1 MQIKRCLAPT
11 GLVQSMV
18 SLVAD
23 RRSLILLLLIVPS
36 LALTQQASRPPD
48 PLSRLRAMYPEKAD
62 AKKEISNALQL
73 AAREHKRVLLVF
85 GASWCFDCFALDY
98 RFHQPNIQPL
108 VDKNYE
114 VVHVD
119 IGEHDKNLDIARQYE
134 TPVEAV
140 PALAVLD
147 SNGKLLYSAKMH
159 QFSAARNLDPN
170 VIVNFLETWKP
181 KA

>member
-1 MQIKRCLAPT
+1 M
-11 GLVQSMV
+11 
-18 SLVAD
+18 AD
-23 RRSLILLLLIVPS
+23 RRLVIALLLLVSS
-36 LALTQQASRPPD
+36 LAFSQQASKPPD
-48 PLSRLRAMYPEKAD
+48 PVSTRLRAMYPEKAD
-62 AKKEISNALQL
+62 ARKEISNAVQL

-85 GASWCFDCFALDY
+85 GASWCFDCFALDH

-119 IGEHDKNLDIARQYE
+119 IGEHDKNLDIARQYD

-140 PALAVLD
+140 PTLAVLD

-159 QFSAARNLDPN
+159 QFSAARSLDPN